1 MDEAFDGLDEA
12 MRRLVRSMLH
22 YYAKNKGAAL
32 LVSSHNL
39 QELEDIADSVGMLNE
54 GRLVFNGAVSEMK
67 GGRQT
72 CRFVLPDDWEE
83 GRLQEALGAE
93 LVEKNP
99 PGYLCIL
106 KASRAEAEKKLEA
119 VRAEQIR
126 IRPVRLEEFFRRER
140 KERDVDWEKI
150 FG

>member
-93 LVEKNP
+93 LVDFP
-99 PGYLCIL
+99 
-106 KASRAEAEKKLEA
+106 SSSSHFSV
-119 VRAEQIR
+119 VRI
-126 IRPVRLEEFFRRER
+126 
-140 KERDVDWEKI
+140 
-150 FG
+150 